1 MAETSLM
8 HLVCEPADLLELG
21 NIVEHFPVV
30 GAVSEIPN
38 VNDANSTAFYL
49 KYADG
54 CLYLHRTGDDRGV
67 FVAAREIT
75 RRLQGD
81 FLLGRAC
88 GIRQV
93 GRLGRHIA
101 PTTILDATAG
111 LGLDGLA
118 LARCGAT
125 VTLVEREP
133 VLWALLQ
140 NLMLRIG
147 ADKITL
153 MLDDCHRVL
162 EAAGSFDVVYFDPM
176 FGPRRKSALPGKRMQ
191 YLGELLKGSTLF
203 DESLIELARNR
214 ARSRVVLKRRAK
226 APPVGSPDWAIKG
239 RSVRY
244 DVYQGALRA

>member
-1 MAETSLM
+1 M
-8 HLVCEPADLLELG
+8 HLVCEPADLWELG
-21 NIVEHFPVV
+21 TIVEHFQVV
-30 GAVSEIPN
+30 DTAPEIPN
-38 VNDANSTAFYL
+38 GSDANSTTFYL
-49 KYADG
+49 RYGGG
-54 CLYLHRTGDDRGV
+54 CLYLHRMGDDRGV
-67 FVAAREIT
+67 FVAAREIP

-88 GIRQV
+88 GMGQA
-93 GRLGRHIA
+93 GRRGSQIG
-101 PTTILDATAG
+101 PITILDATAG

-147 ADKITL
+147 ADTVTL
-153 MLDDCHRVL
+153 VLDDCHRLL
-162 EAAGSFDVVYFDPM
+162 EAADPFDVVYFDPM

-191 YLGELLKGSTLF
+191 YLGELLKGTTLF
-203 DESLIELARNR
+203 DESLIEIARNR

-226 APPVGSPDWAIKG
+226 APPVGSPDWVIKG
-239 RSVRY
+239 RTVRY
-244 DVYQGALRA
+244 DVYRGTMRA